1 MKAALIASIRPD
13 DRLGLCLAGLDW
25 VQLSL
30 SMSVSDTGRPYRKE
44 M

>member
-13 DRLGLCLAGLDW
+13 DRLGLCLAGSEW
-25 VQLSL
+25 VQL

-44 M
+44 V